1 MATIFASLVIGCAG
15 DRGRPV
21 VMVGRGQEGAAR
33 CERIVLAQDDVK
45 QGLMMILDELARQL
59 GPIDTVGMCK
69 DYSAM
74 IQADL
79 AEVGMCRL
87 EKLDCNGVAVD
98 ILACFR
104 TDRLPGTLVMEA
116 YLNGGANPALR
127 TVNRCYVQRY

>member
-1 MATIFASLVIGCAG
+1 MMALAGLGIGCAG
-15 DRGRPV
+15 GVRGRPV
-21 VMVGRGQEGAAR
+21 VMVGKAQEGAAR
-33 CERIVLAQDDVK
+33 CGTIILTQDDITN
-45 QGLMMILDELARQL
+45 GLMMILDELARQL

-79 AEVGMCRL
+79 AEVGICRV
-87 EKLDCNGVAVD
+87 EKLDFNGVTVD
-98 ILACFR
+98 ILAYFR
-104 TDRLPGTLVMEA
+104 VDKLPGTLVMEA